1 MLEDVDIPS
10 GTKDKRHVTWLHC
23 VFFSAVQLRKLCYV
37 RDMSLIWEL
46 CVYVA
51 FVLIGKREWESVCT
65 LAHSSRSLQLFSIF
79 ICSHLL
85 HGGCPGFSENT
96 SHAEAAWTEDSDLGL
111 GWLWLRKCLWEVIQL
126 LVKTGSRLL
135 VLLQRSRDVTLHRD
149 TLQQATAPELE
160 LLGLGKP
167 RLLLSL
173 TWPEGVLWAPG
184 VPRTRHSGAGNL
196 LLRRNSVLA
205 LGRRKVCAVARGGA
219 IAMERRTSRREQCW
233 NLHYRVSILAVHPH
247 RNKQLKAQVKFPLAP
262 VFIFWGLC
270 TFHIIPKCVAKRF
283 SPSGLIS

>member
-1 MLEDVDIPS
+1 MPWILWKHQPCRSSMDR
-10 GTKDKRHVTWLHC
+10 G
-23 VFFSAVQLRKLCYV
+23 LR
-37 RDMSLIWEL
+37 
-46 CVYVA
+46 
-51 FVLIGKREWESVCT
+51 
-65 LAHSSRSLQLFSIF
+65 
-79 ICSHLL
+79 
-85 HGGCPGFSENT
+85 PG
-96 SHAEAAWTEDSDLGL
+96 LGL
-111 GWLWLRKCLWEVIQL
+111 ALAQKMPLRSYSAPGQDW
-126 LVKTGSRLL
+126 VKVPGAPPAQQGRNSP
-135 VLLQRSRDVTLHRD
+135 QRHFASGHR
-149 TLQQATAPELE
+149 TWTRAP
-160 LLGLGKP
+160 GIGKP

-196 LLRRNSVLA
+196 RLRRNSVLA
-205 LGRRKVCAVARGGA
+205 LGRRKVCVVARGGA

-233 NLHYRVSILAVHPH
+233 NLHYRVSILVVHPH